1 MDGPRRTIYPRRR
14 LPTARLS
21 ACSPWRPATAGEAV
35 LRSPEWPSATRR
47 AVFASQP
54 RRHRPALMRMTRW
67 SPRGR
72 RQVSHGTSIRERR
85 LSRRRYLPRAR
96 GIVRPGCRSWKLR
109 GIHNSP
115 SRPAATATRSERREE
130 PRGAPT
136 SLFRHARRSD
146 DPPHC
151 PSGRRGATSQC
162 EDVDARLRRRTP
174 ERFWGLFVLARKH
187 ERMWV
192 SGRRRD
198 ARS

>member
-72 RQVSHGTSIRERR
+72 RQVSHGTSFDQVVDRGSYGESITRPVGRRRRR
-85 LSRRRYLPRAR
+85 LAASVGKSR
-96 GIVRPGCRSWKLR
+96 
-109 GIHNSP
+109 
-115 SRPAATATRSERREE
+115 
-130 PRGAPT
+130 RGAPT